1 MQEEE
6 YWALK
11 SRLNTATFGDRNTS
25 FFHVSTI
32 VRRHRNKIRCL
43 KVSDDRWLTEE
54 VDIKNHIREFY
65 KNLYIT
71 EFPMAPI
78 TSDVSGFSYCFLDEG
93 ARASLERGVTE
104 GGN

>member
-43 KVSDDRWLTEE
+43 KVTEDNWLTEE
-54 VDIKNHIREFY
+54 VEIKNHIRDSY
-65 KNLYIT
+65 KNLYMT
-71 EFPMAPI
+71 ELPMSPI
-78 TSDVSGFSYCFLDEG
+78 TSDVSG
-93 ARASLERGVTE
+93 SLVVFWMKGLEPIWRGM
-104 GGN
+104 